1 IGPRPRAGRNT
12 QSTSCW
18 LPMMTPIAGEM
29 SQDSIP
35 TSERGWVR
43 PEAGGATKSA
53 ARAGAVTA
61 MPETTAIAER
71 KEVEK
76 RRDMSLSSSEN
87 ILKESLST
95 TLNGVCRSKFRY
107 EGELELFAGN

>member
-1 IGPRPRAGRNT
+1 
-12 QSTSCW
+12 
-18 LPMMTPIAGEM
+18 
-29 SQDSIP
+29 
-35 TSERGWVR
+35 
-43 PEAGGATKSA
+43 
-53 ARAGAVTA
+53 

-95 TLNGVCRSKFRY
+95 TLNGGVCRSKFRY
-107 EGELELFAGN
+107 EGGELELFAGN